1 MRVNIPS
8 ERVTPQKWRGPMQ
21 HSPLSRFLRNEGALR
36 VALLGLLILGI
47 FGLFTRRLWRF
58 QFVQGQAYREEAE
71 QQSTRLI
78 TVPASRGVIY
88 DRTGQRLVRNVPSFT
103 ITVIPAN
110 LPDDE
115 EQAEDVLIRLAL
127 LLDMPYTSAD
137 RDGGS
142 DEEGEAETT
151 LGIREMIEEVPYV
164 APYRPI
170 VIKRN
175 VEREEALL
183 VAQEA
188 SQLPGVSVDVESV
201 RDYPHGSLVSQVL
214 GYLLPVPEEKE
225 QAYREQGYDP
235 ASDRVGSAGVEVT
248 YEEALRGEKGQ
259 QIVEEDVLGRV
270 IRVVEE
276 RAAPV
281 PGDNVYLTLNLDLQ
295 RAADEALRRGLGE
308 VISPRGVAIAMNP
321 QSGEVLAMVSL
332 PTYDNNIFV
341 EGVSQSDWERW
352 QDPHRPLINH
362 AVSDAV
368 PPGSVFKVVVASAAL
383 QEGVLTPRTRLD
395 CPGRIVVPNRYYPN
409 DPGRSQPFYCWN
421 EAGHGTLDVV
431 GGLAHSCDVFFYKT
445 GGGFEETEFKGLGVE
460 RIAEYARLFGLGE
473 PTGVGLPAESGG
485 LVPTSDWKRL
495 AIGES
500 WSTGDTYNLS
510 IGQGY
515 LEVTPLQMLNAV
527 NVIANGGTLYRPQV
541 VHHVSDA
548 GGETTQPFEPDIVH
562 TVPVSREHLSLVR
575 EGMEGA
581 VAYGTAARRGQIEDV
596 RIAGKTGTA
605 QFCDDIMCGVGFEQ
619 PEHAWF
625 AAFAPVEDPEIS
637 VIVYLYN
644 GGEGSVAA
652 VPVAREILAYYFDVD
667 QTSSRK
673 LLHHLAKARSHAA
686 SNSQRQPTNAR
697 SFREDS

>member
-1 MRVNIPS
+1 L
-8 ERVTPQKWRGPMQ
+8 RG
-21 HSPLSRFLRNEGALR
+21 EGTLR
-36 VALLGLLILGI
+36 VVLLGLLILAV

-58 QFVQGQAYREEAE
+58 QFLQGQAYRAEAE
-71 QQSTRLI
+71 EQSTKLVTI
-78 TVPASRGVIY
+78 PASRGIIY
-88 DRTGQRLVRNVPSFT
+88 DRGGEQLVRNVPSFY
-103 ITVIPAN
+103 ITVVPDY
-110 LPDDE
+110 LPDDAE
-115 EQAEDVLIRLAL
+115 AAEDVLIRLAV
-127 LLDMPYTSAD
+127 LLD
-137 RDGGS
+137 
-142 DEEGEAETT
+142 
-151 LGIREMIEEVPYV
+151 VPYVAENGSKDGLREVVLSQLEGWLVDFSYEEAPAEALRQGLDEIQNV

-175 VEREEALL
+175 VEREKAIL

-188 SQLPGVSVDVESV
+188 STLPGVAVDVEAV
-201 RDYPHGSLVSQVL
+201 RHYPHGTLLAQVL
-214 GYLLPVPEEKE
+214 GYLLPIPEERE

-235 ASDRVGSAGVEVT
+235 ATDRVGSAGIEAT
-248 YEEALRGEKGQ
+248 YEAILRGQKGQ
-259 QIVEEDVLGRV
+259 QVVEEDVLGRV
-270 IRVVEE
+270 RRVVEE

-281 PGDNVYLTLNLDLQ
+281 PGDNVYLTLDLSLQ
-295 RAADEALRRGLGE
+295 KAAEEALRRGLGE
-308 VISPRGVAIAMNP
+308 AVSPRGVAIAMDP
-321 QSGEVLAMVSL
+321 QTGEILAMVSL

-362 AVSDAV
+362 AISDAV

-383 QEGVLTPRTRLD
+383 QEGILTPRTRLH

-409 DPGRSQPFYCWN
+409 DPGQAQPFYCWN
-421 EAGHGTLDVV
+421 EAGHGDLDVL

-473 PTGVGLPAESGG
+473 PSGVELPAESGG
-485 LVPTSDWKRL
+485 LVPTSDWKRH
-495 AIGES
+495 AYGES

-510 IGQGY
+510 IGQGF

-527 NVIANGGTLYRPQV
+527 NVIANRGTLYRPRI
-541 VHHVSDA
+541 VHHVRDA
-548 GGETTQPFEPDIVH
+548 ADQGSQPFEPEIVH
-562 TVPVSREHLSLVR
+562 TVPVSPEHLSLVR

-581 VAYGTAARRGQIEDV
+581 VAYGTAARRGQIEGL

-625 AAFAPVEDPEIS
+625 TAFAPVEEPELS

-644 GGEGSVAA
+644 GGEGSVTA
-652 VPVAREILAYYFDVD
+652 VPVAREILAYYFDAGQED
-667 QTSSRK
+667 E
-673 LLHHLAKARSHAA
+673 A
-686 SNSQRQPTNAR
+686 SP
-697 SFREDS
+697 